1 MRCAFLVVLVA
12 ALALLPALVRGQVS
26 QTPPPAVSPAV
37 AETDDNPG
45 AETPESPAPV
55 VPAPMLPEP
64 RMITLTFTGPVDLR
78 EFLNYVSKATGRH
91 FLYDE
96 KILVGQVILLA
107 PTKIPEDSLYALL
120 ESLLEYE
127 GFALVPSTGGLIKV
141 VSTRGPELA
150 RRPLPLLLP
159 EDLDSLPDSDTI
171 VTTAYRL
178 KYVGTPEVQ
187 SAVAPLLVASQG
199 ALIPIARS
207 NILMLTD
214 YLSNL
219 KRIVKIIRIVDDEKN
234 APKVQ
239 VFQLVYANA
248 DFLAG
253 QLMRVLRAEAGARAA
268 TAEQQQMVVEP
279 DPATN
284 KIIAV
289 ATDAAMK
296 RIQELIE
303 QLDVE
308 PAETSRNIQFYE
320 LKNTKAEDV
329 GQTLQQL
336 AQQIPSGVRN
346 IPGAGATGRPAA
358 GPGVG
363 LITAGEVKI
372 IADKGSNSIIVMGPA
387 SAQADIKAIIEKLDK
402 RRAQVL
408 IKALVVQVSGGSD
421 LDVGVELANWAG
433 ESKPGGVGVTAFDFS
448 TYNYTTGVRTI
459 KAAEGGTGYLVNDS
473 QIPILLRALLVED
486 KGKIISRPMLMAND
500 NSDATFKSLD
510 QQPTSTVSAISS
522 NTSTVSFGTYQEA
535 GTTLTITPH
544 IAPTEPAVQGGE
556 EPTAYLSL
564 DVKLEI
570 SQFTGTSTDPVIPP
584 PKRTDN
590 LEAKVTIPDQSTI
603 VVGGLSGYHVTDKV
617 RQVPLLGKLPIL
629 GALFRRT
636 TRTVDD
642 TTEYIFIKAQI
653 AKDEQFKDL
662 LGISKEAEDHS
673 KIIENEV
680 EPGSRPK
687 EKKSGGD

>member
-308 PAETSRNIQFYE
+308 PAETSRNVQFYE